1 MSANNYILVK
11 ENKKNFKV
19 MMLDADTSVQ
29 MGKAVKVQGLRNA
42 VEEAVRQNDHTVE
55 YGIHFELNKQGV

>member
-19 MMLDADTSVQ
+19 MMLDADNGHQ
-29 MGKAVKVQGLRNA
+29 LGKAQRVQGLRNA
-42 VEEAVRQNDHTVE
+42 IQLAQEIVREENVE
-55 YGIHFELNKQGV
+55 YGIDFNLIVK